1 LCGFPSDSAKISA
14 ATISA
19 ADSSE
24 MVKSGWCFL
33 ACKGALQQLEGSQ
46 HGQAYTRKRKDYRRV
61 IINHE
66 RQKAGSSPA
75 PFCCSIPG
83 GASPERVRNLAR
95 LLEGFGFTAPSR
107 LRKPVSPPIHHLPCR
122 EIHGDDLGHV
132 VFLKSVPV
140 PVRPRLV
147 TL

>member
-33 ACKGALQQLEGSQ
+33 ACNDSSRQLEGSQ
-46 HGQAYTRKRKDYRRV
+46 HGHACTRKRKDYRSV

-66 RQKAGSSPA
+66 GQKAGSSPA
-75 PFCCSIPG
+75 PFCCTIPG

-95 LLEGFGFTAPSR
+95 LLEGFGLASPSR
-107 LRKPVSPPIHHLPCR
+107 LRKPVSPPVDHTPLAKVNS
-122 EIHGDDLGHV
+122 DDLGHV
-132 VFLKSVPV
+132 VFLKS
-140 PVRPRLV
+140 RPSV
-147 TL
+147 EACST